1 VLAHRRDGVLAKRGG
16 VELRAMS
23 GLVREPHAPSG
34 LVRDCADAPERRS
47 GNDATAVREVIGS
60 GEGCELFTL
69 RVLRTVAGRS
79 FERSTGETDEL
90 LFVVG
95 GGGRL
100 IAGDGEHQLEPE
112 AGALLAGG
120 QRYELDNDG
129 PEDLSIVSV
138 ALHDPLARE
147 DGGEARTHL
156 SRLADQAATADREF
170 RIVFDPDNGCASA
183 TQFVGYIPVGA
194 APAHYH
200 LYDEVIYV
208 LEGDGVMHMNASQ
221 TPLGAGS
228 CIHLPARKLHT
239 LANSGPGV
247 MRVLGVFRPAG
258 SPAAAFYPDGTPAS
272 YIAGETKTAS
282 MST

>member
-1 VLAHRRDGVLAKRGG
+1 

-79 FERSTGETDEL
+79 FERSTGEADEL

-138 ALHDPLARE
+138 ALHDPLH
-147 DGGEARTHL
+147 ARTAAKRGHI
-156 SRLADQAATADREF
+156 SRAWRTRPPRRPPPTASSGSSSTPTTAAPR
-170 RIVFDPDNGCASA
+170 RPSSSA
-183 TQFVGYIPVGA
+183 TSRS
-194 APAHYH
+194 AP
-200 LYDEVIYV
+200 
-208 LEGDGVMHMNASQ
+208 
-221 TPLGAGS
+221 
-228 CIHLPARKLHT
+228 LPPT
-239 LANSGPGV
+239 
-247 MRVLGVFRPAG
+247 
-258 SPAAAFYPDGTPAS
+258 T
-272 YIAGETKTAS
+272 T
-282 MST
+282 STTR

>member
-1 VLAHRRDGVLAKRGG
+1 
-16 VELRAMS
+16 M
-23 GLVREPHAPSG
+23 SG
-34 LVRDCADAPERRS
+34 LVRDCADAPERRI

-60 GEGCELFTL
+60 ADGCDLFTL

-79 FERSTGETDEL
+79 FERSSGETDEL
-90 LFVVG
+90 LFVVAG
-95 GGGRL
+95 SGQL
-100 IAGDGEHQLEPE
+100 ITADGEHQLEPE
-112 AGALLAGG
+112 TGALVAGG
-120 QRYELDNDG
+120 QRYEIDNVG
-129 PEDLSIVSV
+129 PADLLIVAVS
-138 ALHDPLARE
+138 LHDPLAA
-147 DGGEARTHL
+147 DGDGEARTQV
-156 SRLADQAATADREF
+156 SRVADQAAQTATADREF
-170 RIVFDPDNGCASA
+170 RIVFDPDNGCGSA

-208 LEGDGVMHMNASQ
+208 LEGEGVMHMNASQ
-221 TPLGAGS
+221 TPLRAGS

-272 YIAGETKTAS
+272 YIASEPKTAS